1 MARTASPLPA
11 AAGLKVIAPVATA
24 AQPKAAAAS
33 DEWEEIEMEELG
45 SGNLSG
51 SKLAAPQPVSV
62 PLRGVPP
69 LSFCLAAM
77 AGLSLPPCLPACPQ
91 RATHA
96 AVTTPAVAP
105 MALSLPPPDTV
116 LPAVCSR
123 YVHGTADF
131 IGSCAFGC
139 YALFLHPVDKGLSLS
154 PA

>member
-51 SKLAAPQPVSV
+51 SKLAPQPVSV

-69 LSFCLAAM
+69 LSFYLAAIT
-77 AGLSLPPCLPACPQ
+77 GLSLPPC
-91 RATHA
+91 
-96 AVTTPAVAP
+96 
-105 MALSLPPPDTV
+105 
-116 LPAVCSR
+116 
-123 YVHGTADF
+123 
-131 IGSCAFGC
+131 
-139 YALFLHPVDKGLSLS
+139 
-154 PA
+154 